1 MLSATSRG
9 SRPPYKETKGVFGR
23 VDFREDEKKKRKK
36 ERENEER
43 KLFEKCLVG
52 RGREKNDGKVRVFSL

>member
-23 VDFREDEKKKRKK
+23 VGFREDEKKNLRENFLECLFGRG
-36 ERENEER
+36 ERE
-43 KLFEKCLVG
+43 KKWWVLGPTK
-52 RGREKNDGKVRVFSL
+52 KFSSQNGE

>member
-1 MLSATSRG
+1 MCLV
-9 SRPPYKETKGVFGR
+9 EWILGR
-23 VDFREDEKKKRKK
+23 MKKKKRER

-52 RGREKNDGKVRVFSL
+52 RGREENDGKVLVLSL

>member
-1 MLSATSRG
+1 M
-9 SRPPYKETKGVFGR
+9 FGR

>member
-1 MLSATSRG
+1 M
-9 SRPPYKETKGVFGR
+9 FGR

-43 KLFEKCLVG
+43 KLFEKCLIG
-52 RGREKNDGKVRVFSL
+52 RGREENYGKVRVFSL

>member
-1 MLSATSRG
+1 M
-9 SRPPYKETKGVFGR
+9 FGR

-43 KLFEKCLVG
+43 KLFEKCLVE
-52 RGREKNDGKVRVFSL
+52 RGREENDGKVRVFSL